1 MTQPWVVIGRD
12 DTPDGPFELKRRGD
26 RDFLMTLGGRVVM
39 TSAEHRSED
48 ALAAL
53 ACRPLRAR
61 KAARVLV
68 SGLGMGFTLR
78 AALSELAGDARVE
91 VAELNAVTIV
101 WCQGPLAALTSGA
114 ANDPRV
120 SLEIIDVAH
129 KIAGLGR
136 TPEAPRFDAIVL
148 DMYEGPRAVVPASD
162 PLYGPAAVLRTRD
175 ALAPGGILAVW
186 CESKS
191 LGFERS
197 LRRAEMPFELH
208 RVGRGG
214 RVHLVYVAT
223 RAALERRPTL
233 AETKARPTAA
243 SPKRKPTVA
252 RSRR

>member
-1 MTQPWVVIGRD
+1 MTQPWVVIGREE
-12 DTPDGPFELKRRGD
+12 TPSGPFELKRRGD

-39 TSAEHRSED
+39 TSAAHRSED

-53 ACRPLRAR
+53 ACRSLRTR

-91 VAELNAVTIV
+91 VAELNAVTLA
-101 WCQGPLAALTSGA
+101 WCRGPLAELTNGA

-120 SLEIIDVAH
+120 SLEIIDVAD
-129 KIAGLGR
+129 KIAGLER
-136 TPEAPRFDAIVL
+136 APETPRFDAIVL
-148 DMYEGPRAVVPASD
+148 DMYEGPRAVIPASD

-175 ALAPGGILAVW
+175 ALAPGGVLAVW
-186 CESKS
+186 CEAKS

-223 RAALERRPTL
+223 RAALARGSAKGKPRGEPAAPGLARRP
-233 AETKARPTAA
+233 AGAP
-243 SPKRKPTVA
+243 
-252 RSRR
+252 SRR